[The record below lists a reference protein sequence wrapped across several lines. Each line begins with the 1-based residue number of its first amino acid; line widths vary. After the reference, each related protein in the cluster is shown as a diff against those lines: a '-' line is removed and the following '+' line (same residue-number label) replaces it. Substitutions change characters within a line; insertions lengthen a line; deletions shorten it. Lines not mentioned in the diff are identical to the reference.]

1 MTQPLGNTGNRDTGK
16 KKQGGVGM
24 TKTVDRNHGNM
35 KFSAVT
41 FKHIIDSGIVH
52 FSLYEYRLVFR
63 QVSEQGGEL
72 DNQLPIQLDAP
83 DGGAVLC
90 GLKSTSFF
98 VIPSL
103 VDRDGLLRKVEV
115 GGGQCQRFR
124 EAETG
129 FCNQKNQPI
138 PIQPF
143 FQIQIRQELMQFKLI
158 QIFTFL

>member
-16 KKQGGVGM
+16 KKQRGMGV

-35 KFSAVT
+35 KFSAVA
-41 FKHIIDSGIVH
+41 FQYIIDSGVVH
-52 FSLYEYRLVFR
+52 FSLYEYGLVFR
-63 QVSEQGGEL
+63 QISEQGGEL

-90 GLKSTSFF
+90 RLKSASFF

-103 VDRDGLLRKVEV
+103 VDRDGLLCKVEV

-129 FCNQKNQPI
+129 FCNQKNS
-138 PIQPF
+138 
-143 FQIQIRQELMQFKLI
+143 RK
-158 QIFTFL
+158 

>member
-1 MTQPLGNTGNRDTGK
+1 MPQSLGNTGNRDTGK
-16 KKQGGVGM
+16 KKQGGMSV

-41 FKHIIDSGIVH
+41 FQYIIDSGIVH

-90 GLKSTSFF
+90 GLKSASFF
-98 VIPSL
+98 VIPCL
-103 VDRDGLLRKVEV
+103 VDRDGLLCEVEV
-115 GGGQCQRFR
+115 SGGQCQRFR

-129 FCNQKNQPI
+129 FA
-138 PIQPF
+138 
-143 FQIQIRQELMQFKLI
+143 IRRISQSQFNPSSR
-158 QIFTFL
+158 FRSARS